1 MISVIIPCYNEQNTL
16 KKSTEKIFKY
26 FENKKIDY
34 EIIFIN
40 NASTDNTLHVLND
53 LSKDYKIIIL
63 DEPKKGKGNAVK
75 KGLLNATFDKVLIID
90 ADLSTDINELKEEW
104 LSLENIML
112 IGSRYLGNEIK
123 TPFLRRLSGFILN
136 SIIRFFF
143 KTKIRDTQ
151 CGFKF
156 ISSKDIY
163 DLSMELS
170 IEGFMYDLDLIYS
183 CFKKSIDVVEIPIK
197 YIFHSNS
204 SVSLLR
210 DPVVMLIDML
220 TIRKKFRN

>member
-112 IGSRYLGNEIK
+112 IGSRYFGNEIK

-136 SIIRFFF
+136 VIIRFFF

-163 DLSMELS
+163 GLSMELS

-183 CFKKSIDVVEIPIK
+183 CIERSIDVVEIPIK
-197 YIFHSNS
+197 YIFHPNS

-210 DPVVMLIDML
+210 DPVMMLIDML